1 MKRLLFRGGLVW
13 VLVGVITYACG
24 GDERK
29 FVDHGGDDEGGA
41 GAETGGTAGT
51 TGGRGGQGGSSGTG
65 TSGDAGAP
73 GGEGGTSTT
82 GGRAGRGG
90 TGGTSGTG
98 GTAGD
103 GGMGGEGG
111 EPEPPPPPGRPG
123 TALVAGGEWMQST
136 NYRLWVITGNGSLR
150 AVSESPNYRL
160 HGGIVGTTQ
169 P

>member
-1 MKRLLFRGGLVW
+1 MKRLLSRGALVW
-13 VLVGVITYACG
+13 VLTGVAFYACG

-29 FVDHGGDDEGGA
+29 FVDTGGDDEGGA
-41 GAETGGTAGT
+41 GDGASGGTAGNT
-51 TGGRGGQGGSSGTG
+51 NGGRGGASGTG

-73 GGEGGTSTT
+73 PGGDGGTDT
-82 GGRAGRGG
+82 GGTAGRGG
-90 TGGTSGTG
+90 TSGAGPTG

-103 GGMGGEGG
+103 GGAGGEGG

-123 TALVAGGEWMQST
+123 TSLVAGGEWMQST

-150 AVSESPNYRL
+150 AVSESTNYRL